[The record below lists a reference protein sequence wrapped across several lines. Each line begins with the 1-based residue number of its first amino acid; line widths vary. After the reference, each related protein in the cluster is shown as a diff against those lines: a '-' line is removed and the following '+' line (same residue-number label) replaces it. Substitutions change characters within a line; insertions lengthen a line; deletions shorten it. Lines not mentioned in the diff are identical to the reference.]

1 MWDKIKEYLTSWK
14 QTNFGNG
21 IYDVNGV
28 VAVDI
33 LSRLMIGP
41 PDGNVTIDFITY
53 TRVSL
58 MSRHGVRFV
67 TTDWPAQGSRLIAL
81 RNDWDD
87 QIERIVMYFW
97 FVSSGEFKAWSTNA
111 LASGSSVAT
120 PAVATA
126 STCLIMW

>member
-33 LSRLMIGP
+33 LSRLMVGP
-41 PDGNVTIDFITY
+41 PDGNVTISFVTY

-67 TTDWPAQGSRLIAL
+67 TTDWPAQASRAIAL

-87 QIERIVMYFW
+87 RIERIVIYYWHETEGFKLWAANGLM
-97 FVSSGEFKAWSTNA
+97 SGTSVVTPVISTN
-111 LASGSSVAT
+111 
-120 PAVATA
+120 
-126 STCLIMW
+126 STWLIMW